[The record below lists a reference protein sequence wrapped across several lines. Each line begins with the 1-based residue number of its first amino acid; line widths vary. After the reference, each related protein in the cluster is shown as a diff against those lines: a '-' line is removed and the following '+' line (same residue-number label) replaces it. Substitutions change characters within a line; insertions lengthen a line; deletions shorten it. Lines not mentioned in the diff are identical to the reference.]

1 LGGVSEHVPR
11 LGRDESEEERLDRQL
26 LELLTEVRVVI
37 PGVQVLFAFL
47 LTVPFAARWGDT
59 SELQQSAYFATLLLT
74 ASASALL
81 MAPAAI
87 HRVRFRMGDKRTI
100 VEWAHRL
107 TLAGLAVLGVAMAG
121 AVFLVTDVLYAVTSA
136 AIAAGAILGLI
147 VGLWFVLPLT
157 RRFHHRGERPRT

>member
-1 LGGVSEHVPR
+1 MNEHVPR
-11 LGRDESEEERLDRQL
+11 HGRDETEEERLDRQL
-26 LELLTEVRVVI
+26 LELLNEVRVAI

-47 LTVPFAARWGDT
+47 LIVPFSARWGDT
-59 SELQQSAYFATLLLT
+59 TQLQQNAYFATLMLT

-121 AVFLVTDVLYAVTSA
+121 AVFLVTDVLYAATGA

-147 VGLWFVLPLT
+147 VGLWFVLPLS
-157 RRFHHRGERPRT
+157 RRFHHRGDRPRT